1 MRRQE
6 DDRRVEEQRKWE
18 RENRERQTTSNNWLH
33 NATQNREE
41 HRNMQF
47 ASPSAEPTPPMRR
60 ANKAQALARERPA
73 KVKVKARPKPKPASA
88 EPEVIELGDSDD
100 ETGAGAGGE
109 DGGEGDGPFINAGAG
124 PLSGAAVEG
133 AIDLEETKPGTSD
146 GGTGLALD
154 TALTLV
160 DWPAGVPRSF
170 QHLGLISSSTPPGVY
185 PGTGHPRAVQ
195 FKADDMECLDPG
207 EFLNDTLIDI
217 GALHFQERAREALQR
232 DNLKVHVFG
241 TFFYK
246 KLTAGSQALGPGDGQ
261 TTHAERVHQSVKGWT
276 KKVNLFEMDYVFV
289 PIHGSAH
296 WSLAVICHPGNI
308 NSVSDDDG
316 SPCTLH
322 FDSLGGGHTTG
333 SVTKKLRAYL
343 NEEYKRKVKDNAITT
358 GICVFGSTTQFNPTS
373 MPGKRMACPQQMNL
387 CDCGLFTL
395 KNMEVL
401 LQHPPKRIEVIP
413 DNGGRHE
420 FHFHGYK
427 DLAYSTDAFHRH
439 DATAFRMEL
448 YKLLLTT
455 FMEANGMSA
464 DVEEK
469 FRNACDNLDKWA
481 EEVRAQPLEIP
492 KPKRKPKADGDLMME
507 TLGRRR
513 SQRRKGDLAGDG
525 VQVLDSSDKRSQH
538 GIPMPNLD
546 GAPAFVDPGSGGNPP
561 GKFAALPV
569 ADAGFGY
576 GIDEDDTSTGEPGT
590 QPDGSDMEWEPPER
604 EKKKKETK
612 KSTAG
617 VDHITVNL
625 E

>member
-6 DDRRVEEQRKWE
+6 EDRRAEADRKYRDRLRLKDKSTSWLAAATHN
-18 RENRERQTTSNNWLH
+18 RNENRD
-33 NATQNREE
+33 
-41 HRNMQF
+41 MQF
-47 ASPSAEPTPPMRR
+47 ASPSAEPTPPMPRP
-60 ANKAQALARERPA
+60 NKAQALVRERPA
-73 KVKVKARPKPKPASA
+73 KAKPKPKPASA
-88 EPEVIELGDSDD
+88 EPEVIELGDSDE
-100 ETGAGAGGE
+100 ETGAGAGAE
-109 DGGEGDGPFINAGAG
+109 DGGKGDGPFINAGAG

-146 GGTGLALD
+146 RGTGLALD
-154 TALTLV
+154 TTLTLV
-160 DWPAGVPRSF
+160 DWPASVPRSF
-170 QHLGLISSSTPPGVY
+170 QHLGLISSSTPPGLY

-195 FKADDMECLDPG
+195 FKAGDMECLDPG

-217 GALHFQERAREALQR
+217 GALHFQEMSREALQR
-232 DNLKVHVFG
+232 DDLKVHVFG

-261 TTHAERVHQSVKGWT
+261 SHAERVHQSVKGWT

-316 SPCTLH
+316 SPCILH
-322 FDSLGGGHTTG
+322 FDSLAGGHNTG
-333 SVTKKLRAYL
+333 YVTKKMRAYL
-343 NEEYKRKVKDNAITT
+343 NEEYKRKVKDNAITAD
-358 GICVFGSTTQFNPTS
+358 ICMFGSTNQFSTTS

-395 KNMEVL
+395 KNLEVL

-413 DNGGRHE
+413 EGGGRHE

-427 DLAYSTDAFHRH
+427 DLAYSKDAFNRH
-439 DATAFRMEL
+439 DAAAFRMEL

-455 FMEANGMSA
+455 FVEANGMSA

-469 FRNACDNLDKWA
+469 FRNSCDKLDKWA

-492 KPKRKPKADGDLMME
+492 KPKRKLKADGDRD

-513 SQRRKGDLAGDG
+513 SQRRKGDLTSDG
-525 VQVLDSSDKRSQH
+525 VQVLHSSDKHVAGSQL
-538 GIPMPNLD
+538 GTQLPNLD
-546 GAPAFVDPGSGGNPP
+546 DTPAFVAPDSGGKRP
-561 GKFAALPV
+561 GKYAALPV

-576 GIDEDDTSTGEPGT
+576 GISDDETSNGEPGT
-590 QPDGSDMEWEPPER
+590 QPDGSDMDWAPPPER
-604 EKKKKETK
+604 EKKKETEKEK
-612 KSTAG
+612 LTAG
-617 VDHITVNL
+617 VDYITYNL